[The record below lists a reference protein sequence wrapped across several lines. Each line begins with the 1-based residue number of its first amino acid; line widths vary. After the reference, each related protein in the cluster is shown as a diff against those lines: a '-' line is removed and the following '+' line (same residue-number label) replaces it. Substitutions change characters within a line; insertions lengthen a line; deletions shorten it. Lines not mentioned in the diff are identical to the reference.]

1 MKVHGLFWML
11 ALSITAAQ
19 RDNAWAG
26 SAYSGT
32 TEAPKS
38 EAAELNQED
47 ADAYVLRSAVKM
59 DKGDL
64 DGAIADSTKA
74 IELNPA
80 DADAYV
86 LRSAAKIA
94 KGDLDGA
101 IADGTKAIQLNS
113 QNADAYV
120 NRGIAKKAKGDLDG

>member
-74 IELNPA
+74 I
-80 DADAYV
+80 
-86 LRSAAKIA
+86 
-94 KGDLDGA
+94 
-101 IADGTKAIQLNS
+101 QLNS

-120 NRGIAKKAKGDLDG
+120 NRGIAKKAKGDLDGAISDSTKAIRLKPDDVKAYVLRSAAEVAE